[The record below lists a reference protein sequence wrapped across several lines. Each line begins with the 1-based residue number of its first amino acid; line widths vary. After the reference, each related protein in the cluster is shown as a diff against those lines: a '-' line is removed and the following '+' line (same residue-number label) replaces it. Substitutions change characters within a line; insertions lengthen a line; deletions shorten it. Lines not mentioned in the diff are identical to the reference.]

1 MRDQTAMKAS
11 ASIYQLSFTAVLFA
25 GIIVASTVLEFM
37 AGQNSCPWL
46 QLTQPLE
53 GGEGSDNDM
62 SFATSAVSPEH
73 FTTQQSM
80 SSLFDFEFETAFSTP
95 IPPFPTH
102 DASSQTLSF
111 AEALH
116 RTQIV
121 DHGTEATNF
130 NAETQPQYCSLDM
143 LSNKSLPLRQRP
155 VDEAEGFAFFDA
167 SETCSYYERGQMD
180 SLPSRKIAGPSSTL
194 LLTYGRGDHSEPLQS
209 IEEDLPSSREQSIPL
224 SPTETRVGDEEGSPC
239 SSVIESDDSSIEDI
253 EERKAF
259 ACPYLRLD
267 PVRHIECLSRKLYR
281 VQDVKQHL
289 SRRHYIK
296 RDRTISTSDNT
307 RGVNIRTQR
316 VLKLRLDRR
325 LSPEKQW
332 HEIWKTLF
340 NRTSPREGPYL
351 GDSKEEIVGSMIA
364 ICKKGSSRVV
374 PGILRSIG
382 LPNDQGKAVQQL
394 MEQLFNGFQA
404 LSNEGSND
412 METEKVSTCGGVDS
426 IPMTPKDMEFD
437 FTLPLRQSPA
447 TTVQGY
453 FAAKVREDTLEC
465 SPGSEIQAWS
475 PDHASFEGNKEK
487 AITQDGPLEHS
498 MADQYWAVGRKT
510 SHCSETAHIPTD
522 KDRWKSLG
530 NWIPELD
537 DEQDS
542 KLWEYARGWKC
553 HECGFEYIFRP
564 TGVSSDKV
572 CINYPCQHQFRSDCC
587 LVYNVLVR
595 TGV

>member
-11 ASIYQLSFTAVLFA
+11 ASIHQLSFTAVLFA

-53 GGEGSDNDM
+53 GGEGSDSDM

-73 FTTQQSM
+73 FTTQQSIT
-80 SSLFDFEFETAFSTP
+80 SLFDFDFESASSTP

-102 DASSQTLSF
+102 DANSQTLSF

-143 LSNKSLPLRQRP
+143 LSNKSLPFRQRP
-155 VDEAEGFAFFDA
+155 VDAAEGFTFLGA

-194 LLTYGRGDHSEPLQS
+194 LLTYGKGGHFEPLQS
-209 IEEDLPSSREQSIPL
+209 IEEDVPSSREQSVPL
-224 SPTETRVGDEEGSPC
+224 SPTETCIGNEEGSPC
-239 SSVIESDDSSIEDI
+239 SSVIESDDSSIEDT

-307 RGVNIRTQR
+307 KGVNIRTQR

-374 PGILRSIG
+374 PGILRSLG
-382 LPNDQGKAVQQL
+382 VPKDQGKAVQQL
-394 MEQLFNGFQA
+394 MEQLFSGFQE
-404 LSNEGSND
+404 LSGEASNN
-412 METEKVSTCGGVDS
+412 METEKASSCGGVDS
-426 IPMTPKDMEFD
+426 IPATPKDMEFD
-437 FTLPLRQSPA
+437 FTVPLHRSPTPQIQVSYSTEDMTKIQESSSVIPTGLPDY
-447 TTVQGY
+447 TT
-453 FAAKVREDTLEC
+453 
-465 SPGSEIQAWS
+465 S
-475 PDHASFEGNKEK
+475 EGNGEDDILMGYQSTKILK
-487 AITQDGPLEHS
+487 ANFQVKPPCAASNSDSP
-498 MADQYWAVGRKT
+498 R
-510 SHCSETAHIPTD
+510 
-522 KDRWKSLG
+522 KSLRG
-530 NWIPELD
+530 WVPLLD
-537 DEQDS
+537 DMKDS
-542 KLWEYARGWKC
+542 NLWEYVDAWEC
-553 HECGFEYIFRP
+553 DNCGFEYIFRP
-564 TGVSSDKV
+564 SGASSDMM
-572 CINYPCQHQFRSDCC
+572 CFNYPCLGRFRGDFCS
-587 LVYNVLVR
+587 VYKVPVR
-595 TGV
+595 RGG

>member
-11 ASIYQLSFTAVLFA
+11 ASIHQLSFTAVLFA

-73 FTTQQSM
+73 FTAQQSM

-180 SLPSRKIAGPSSTL
+180 SLPSRKIAGPCSTL

-224 SPTETRVGDEEGSPC
+224 SPTETCVGDEEGSPC

-267 PVRHIECLSRKLYR
+267 PVRHIECLS
-281 VQDVKQHL
+281 H
-289 SRRHYIK
+289 
-296 RDRTISTSDNT
+296 
-307 RGVNIRTQR
+307 
-316 VLKLRLDRR
+316 RR

-404 LSNEGSND
+404 LSNEESND

-437 FTLPLRQSPA
+437 FTLPLRQSPT

-453 FAAKVREDTLEC
+453 FAAKVREDTLDC
-465 SPGSEIQAWS
+465 SPGPEIQAWS

-510 SHCSETAHIPTD
+510 SHCTETVHVPTD

-564 TGVSSDKV
+564 TGVSSDKLEQGFEDFV
-572 CINYPCQHQFRSDCC
+572 LMSQHTLLRA
-587 LVYNVLVR
+587 
-595 TGV
+595 